1 MPRRLRLRRE
11 ALAELTTDDLV
22 YVVAAA
28 ASADCLRDLSRKLG
42 CVGTYQ
48 CPTYTC

>member
-1 MPRRLRLRRE
+1 MGGRTLSLKRE
-11 ALAELTTDDLV
+11 ALAELTGEDLA
-22 YVVAAA
+22 VVVGG
-28 ASADCLRDLSRKLG
+28 SADCLQGLSRKLG

>member
-1 MPRRLRLRRE
+1 MTRTLRLSRE
-11 ALAELTTDDLV
+11 ALTELTTDDLA
-22 YVVAAA
+22 YVVGAA

-42 CVGTYQ
+42 CVGTYN